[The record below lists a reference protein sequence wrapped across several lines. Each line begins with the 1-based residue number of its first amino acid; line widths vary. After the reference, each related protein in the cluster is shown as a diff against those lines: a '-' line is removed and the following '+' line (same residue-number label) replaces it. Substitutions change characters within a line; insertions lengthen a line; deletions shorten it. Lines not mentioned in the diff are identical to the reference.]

1 MTLIKEI
8 IEISGGYTD
17 VVDLTNQY
25 FDPEL
30 NSQLMERYRPIK
42 AHRDAFAEL
51 AKALNQQDKRF
62 YFLSGS
68 YGTGKSHL
76 CLMAANYFANP
87 SNTLEMNTFFKNYE
101 QAQNSKKLKPGETLG
116 ETSAKELKAKRKDGS
131 FLVAIC
137 RHGLNLEFE
146 STILRA
152 VEDALSESGLQLD
165 THFKEAI
172 RKIEEWEKKKNDKAF
187 FNDLTKYLDN
197 NYKEW
202 TVEDLVKGLKEN
214 KEEAFKIFRNSY
226 KEVTSADFSFKQDNL
241 QDILTDVLSN
251 SKFKDKYKGLVII
264 YDEFGYALDYNQVK
278 LNEMQEFAQFC
289 ATSNMRHQPVIF
301 IGTGHKAFRNHGQVG
316 DAVHYDTIVHR
327 VNEIGLQTQG
337 MEDIIG
343 AIVSPI
349 KTSAYW
355 KKEVE
360 TNQSV
365 FEAFAGECKRLKLF
379 DWLTAPIIENDIIQN
394 IYPMH
399 PLSTYAL
406 LQLARE
412 VGAENRSLFKFFSPK
427 INTDTGTWEDV
438 EKYSYPWY
446 ISKTNITKDGRLN
459 LYTTDLLYEYF
470 RDGIKTDNKKVSDI
484 VRQSIK
490 NYQESLRSFNKY
502 LAQDSKGKLIKK
514 DEVDELFHQILKT
527 ILINE
532 IISNDVTPITNTKEN
547 IFFALNASSPDEKES
562 ITKRLDLLCKIGVLY
577 LSDSVY
583 ELRKSDS
590 KDIQRMIDDFKAD
603 PKNHPSNLLD
613 ELLHYEPNTSEEEYL
628 ESKDYN
634 TTYNEDKRLKSIFV
648 TPEELEKE
656 YLVDGNNI
664 NIFEKCVHDRH
675 EAGIGT
681 TGYEGTAIYVFCQS
695 DEEIEKAKKVIKE
708 NKTEEVVVC
717 IPKKPFV
724 ILNDVQ
730 TLKAVDSIKGS
741 KDAQDFGS
749 LETAQINEFKK
760 IALSNLR
767 DEKLK
772 WFDNKKVDWYTTDG
786 VREKTSDSKKHDVAN
801 KIVDNK
807 YQKVR
812 NKFSHTEFNK
822 SHQNL
827 TTGVKRQLNEA
838 LEILMDLSQSIKI
851 EYNAPENRGVR
862 RYIQK
867 CFVDTQLIKHIK
879 TEDDYRFYEPESD
892 KSKFKNLFPAY
903 ISMLEEIESLK
914 EKGWQ
919 NFNTFISRY
928 YETYGLGEIAASLLF
943 LLARRYFGDSV
954 RIRKNST
961 DYVDLN
967 FNDVSIPLDLVS
979 KKYPNAEFQY
989 EPISDEQKKYFFLI
1003 HQLFDPKNT
1012 EAGKGYG
1019 ISESYSAIKGWWQ
1032 GLAEVSKINDFYS
1045 GEDLNLLTTFAN
1057 VESADPYSFVKIDL
1071 MKALGFQANEV
1082 INEKKLKEIG
1092 KKLKDFKE
1100 LVESLIDQKKEII
1113 RKELKEIFKA
1123 ETASNV
1129 DIIDAIRIWYNKLDQ
1144 YQKDPW
1150 AEYHNHNNDS
1160 KPLIKKITS
1169 IGNQEEFIFN
1179 ILPEQFGLDCFENW
1193 RNDKTKDYIN
1203 KIKSGKKIVEDN
1215 HSPVGEVKLE
1225 FKGKVGEE
1233 DGNLT
1238 HKGGFEIVVKPEND
1252 KDIIYYT
1259 EDGSDPADEKSQ
1271 RKLIK
1276 EGEKIPVQG
1285 NRVIKFVVKDP
1296 SGKYGRTK
1304 SYTTVDE
1311 TQKCKAIREKTNM
1324 FGNEMLSFVFPQ
1336 DESDIKVAL
1345 ESVISEIKSA
1355 NIITND
1361 ELGKIIKELADGIKN
1376 KK

>member
-25 FDPEL
+25 FDLEM

-68 YGTGKSHL
+68 FGTGKSHL

-87 SNTLEMNTFFKNYE
+87 SNTLEMDLFFKNYE
-101 QAQNSKKLKPGETLG
+101 QAQKSKKLKPGETLG
-116 ETSAKELKAKRKDGS
+116 ETTAKELRAKRKEGS
-131 FLVAIC
+131 YLVAIC
-137 RHGLNLEFE
+137 RYGSLEFE
-146 STILRA
+146 GTILRGIEM
-152 VEDALSESGLQLD
+152 VLSESGLELD

-172 RKIEEWEKKKNDKAF
+172 RKIAEWEKKQKDKAF
-187 FNDLTKYLDN
+187 FNDLAKYLDN

-214 KEEAFKIFRNSY
+214 KEEAFKIFRNCY

-251 SKFKDKYKGLVII
+251 SKFKEKYKGLVII

-289 ATSNMRHQPVIF
+289 ATSNMKHQPVIF

-343 AIVSPI
+343 AIVSP
-349 KTSAYW
+349 KKASSQW

-360 TNQSV
+360 NNQSI
-365 FEAFAGECKRLKLF
+365 FEAFAGECKRLNLF
-379 DWLTAPIIENDIIQN
+379 NWLTAPIIENDIIQN

-412 VGAENRSLFKFFSPK
+412 IGAENRSLFKFFSPK
-427 INTDTGTWEDV
+427 INTDTGAWEDV

-446 ISKTNITKDGRLN
+446 ISQTNITKDERLN

-490 NYQESLRSFNKY
+490 NYQESIRAFNKY
-502 LAQDSKGKLIKK
+502 LAQDLQGKLIKK
-514 DEVDELFHQILKT
+514 DDVDELFHQILKA
-527 ILINE
+527 IIINE
-532 IISNDVTPITNTKEN
+532 IISNNVTPITNTKEN
-547 IFFALNASSPDEKES
+547 IFFALNAASTHEKER
-562 ITKRLDLLCKIGVLY
+562 ITKRLEILCKIGVLY
-577 LSDSVY
+577 FSDGVY
-583 ELRKSDS
+583 ELRKSDA

-603 PKNHPSNLLD
+603 PKNHPSNLLE

-628 ESKDYN
+628 EAKDYN
-634 TTYNEDKRLKSIFV
+634 TTYNEDKRLKSIFI
-648 TPEELEKE
+648 TPEELGKK
-656 YLVDGNNI
+656 YLIDGNNI
-664 NIFEKCVHDRH
+664 NIFEKCIHDRN

-695 DEEIEKAKKVIKE
+695 DEEIEKGKKLIKE

-717 IPKKPFV
+717 IPKKPFA
-724 ILNDVQ
+724 ILNVIQ
-730 TLKAVDSIKGS
+730 TLKAVDAIKTS

-749 LETAQINEFKK
+749 LENAQVNELKK
-760 IALSNLR
+760 NALSNLR

-801 KIVDNK
+801 KVVDKK

-812 NKFSHTEFNK
+812 NKFSHTEFNR
-822 SHQNL
+822 SHLNL
-827 TTGVKRQLNEA
+827 TAGVKRQLNEA

-867 CFVDTQLIKHIK
+867 CFVDTQLVKHLK
-879 TEDDYRFYEPESD
+879 TEGDYRFYEPEPA
-892 KSKFKNLFPAY
+892 KSKFKNVFPAY
-903 ISMLEEIESLK
+903 NSMLEEIELLNG
-914 EKGWQ
+914 KGWQ
-919 NFNTFISRY
+919 NFNSFISKY
-928 YETYGLGEIAASLLF
+928 YEEYGLGEIATSLLF
-943 LLARRYFGDSV
+943 LLARRYFGDSI
-954 RIRKNST
+954 RIRRNST

-979 KKYPNAEFQY
+979 KKIPNAEFQY
-989 EPISDEQKKYFFLI
+989 EPVSNEQKQYFFLI

-1012 EAGKGYG
+1012 EAGKSYG
-1019 ISESYSAIKGWWQ
+1019 VSESYSAIKDWWQ
-1032 GLAEVSKINDFYS
+1032 RLPEVSKIVDFYS
-1045 GEDLNLLTTFAN
+1045 GEDLNLLKAFAN
-1057 VESADPYSFVKIDL
+1057 VESADPYSFIKKDL
-1071 MKALGFQANEV
+1071 MEALGYKANEIV
-1082 INEKKLKEIG
+1082 NDKKLKQIEKKLKE
-1092 KKLKDFKE
+1092 FKE
-1100 LVESLIDQKKEII
+1100 LVESLIDQKKEIV
-1113 RKELKEIFKA
+1113 RRELKEIFNS

-1129 DIIDAIRIWYNKLDQ
+1129 DIIDSIRKWYNNLDQ

-1150 AEYHNHNNDS
+1150 AEYHNHNNES
-1160 KPLIKKITS
+1160 KPLIKKISS
-1169 IGNQEEFIFN
+1169 IGDQEEFIFK
-1179 ILPEQFGLDCFENW
+1179 ILPEQFGLDWFENW
-1193 RNDKTKDYIN
+1193 RNDKTRDFLN

-1225 FKGKVGEE
+1225 FKGNVDQE
-1233 DGNLT
+1233 DDNLK
-1238 HKGGFEIVVKPEND
+1238 HKGGFEIEIKPEND

-1271 RKLIK
+1271 RKQIK
-1276 EGEKIPVQG
+1276 GGEKIPVQG
-1285 NRVIKFVVKDP
+1285 NRIIKFVVKDT
-1296 SGKYGRTK
+1296 SGKYGKIK
-1304 SYTTVDE
+1304 SYKTVDE
-1311 TQKCKAIREKTNM
+1311 TQKCKAFKETTNI
-1324 FGNEMLSFVFPQ
+1324 FGHEMLSFVFPQ

-1361 ELGKIIKELADGIKN
+1361 KLEKIIKELVNGIKN